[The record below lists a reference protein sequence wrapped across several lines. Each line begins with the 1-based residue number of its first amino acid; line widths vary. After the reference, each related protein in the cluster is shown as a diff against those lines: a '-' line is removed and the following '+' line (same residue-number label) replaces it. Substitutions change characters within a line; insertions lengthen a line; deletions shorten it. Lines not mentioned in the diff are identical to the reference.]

1 MKYPYTFEEYREE
14 VMRQFKKYYP
24 DLYTENDEDI
34 NETIKSD
41 YNMRKEMYEGGDTSR
56 FHDTIE
62 LEVKP
67 TVSCISMF

>member
-24 DLYTENDEDI
+24 DLYTENNKDI
-34 NETIKSD
+34 NETIQHD
-41 YNMRKEMYEGGDTSR
+41 YNSNKKMYEKGNTSH